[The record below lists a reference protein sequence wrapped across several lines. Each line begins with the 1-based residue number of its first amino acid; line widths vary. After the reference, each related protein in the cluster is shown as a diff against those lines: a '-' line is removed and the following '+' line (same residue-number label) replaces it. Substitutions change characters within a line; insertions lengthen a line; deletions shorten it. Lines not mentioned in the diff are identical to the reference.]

1 MMRTGGRPALAA
13 LGLDPGA
20 TRDDIARAYRRLAL
34 LTHPDV
40 SGDPLAAQR
49 FTSLTDAYR
58 RALAE
63 AGSRQTATTPRPA
76 PRVPHHPGLQFV
88 AGPVHVVPQPFRPT
102 RGEA

>member
-1 MMRTGGRPALAA
+1 MTRTGGRPALAV
-13 LGLDPGA
+13 LGLEPDA
-20 TRDDIARAYRRLAL
+20 TRDEIARAYRRLAL

-58 RALAE
+58 RALVE
-63 AGSRQTATTPRPA
+63 AGSRRTPPIPPPA
-76 PRVPHHPGLQFV
+76 PRVPRNPGRQFV

-102 RGEA
+102 RKDA

>member
-1 MMRTGGRPALAA
+1 MMRTGRRPALAA
-13 LGLDPGA
+13 LGLDPDA

-34 LTHPDV
+34 RTHPDV

-63 AGSRQTATTPRPA
+63 AGSRRSATTPPPA
-76 PRVPHHPGLQFV
+76 PRVPRNPGRQFV
-88 AGPVHVVPQPFRPT
+88 AGPVHIVPQPFRHT
-102 RGEA
+102 RKDA